1 MKKILIVVCAVL
13 LFLVVGTM
21 YSEGL
26 FDTRFWFYDHNVYDE
41 FHRGSH
47 VGGKDLEPGTYVVE
61 IQGGSKDTGHIS
73 ISKPKVN
80 GKSEEIY
87 GFWIKEGEDSFQFT
101 IDEGEIL
108 DIKCNVG
115 RKMKIKKID

>member
-73 ISKPKVN
+73 ISKPKWMVSRK
-80 GKSEEIY
+80 KSMVSGLRKAKIAFNLRLIQARY
-87 GFWIKEGEDSFQFT
+87 SILNVMW
-101 IDEGEIL
+101 DE
-108 DIKCNVG
+108 
-115 RKMKIKKID
+115 R